1 MTHSIFDSGVD
12 GLDRD
17 MSNGNPFRP
26 RAAFGYDVDGASYEF
41 DQPTIT
47 GAQIMFTVGIYPQ
60 QGLIQVLDDGSR
72 VSVSAAQTVNLTA
85 GAHFKRRPRFKRG

>member
-1 MTHSIFDSGVD
+1 MTRSITDADVTNLGRPD
-12 GLDRD
+12 GTPHRLH
-17 MSNGNPFRP
+17 
-26 RAAFGYDVDGASYEF
+26 AVFGYDVDGTSYEY

-47 GAQIMFTVGIYPQ
+47 AAQIMFTVGIYPQ

-72 VSVSAAQTVNLTA
+72 VTVTAAETVSLTS

>member
-1 MTHSIFDSGVD
+1 MTHSIFDSGVGSVD
-12 GLDRD
+12 LEL
-17 MSNGNPFRP
+17 SNGNPFRP
-26 RAAFGYDVDGASYEF
+26 HAAFGYDVDGTSYEY

-60 QGLIQVLDDGSR
+60 QGLIQVLNDGSR
-72 VSVSAAQTVNLTA
+72 VTVTAAETVNLTA